1 MQINPVIYYPLP
13 LPDGNYMR
21 LPNNCPNINYL
32 HISTTGTLADSYVSA
47 SDMKSPA
54 VYWIKHPN

>member
-1 MQINPVIYYPLP
+1 MIYYPLP
-13 LPDGNYMR
+13 LSDGNYMR

-54 VYWIKHPN
+54 VYWIKQPN